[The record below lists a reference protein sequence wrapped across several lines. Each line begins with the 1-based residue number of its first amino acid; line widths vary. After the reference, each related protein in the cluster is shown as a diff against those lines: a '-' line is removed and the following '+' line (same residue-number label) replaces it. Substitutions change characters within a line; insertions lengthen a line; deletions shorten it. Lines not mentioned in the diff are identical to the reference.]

1 MIIISVIICTYNRA
15 NFLSKCLQSLADQTI
30 DRDLFEILV
39 INNNSTDNTPDIA
52 ASFSEKIQN
61 FRIIIE
67 TKQGLSY
74 ARNRGWIE
82 SQGKYIAFIDDD
94 AVADVDWLSK
104 IVVTFSSIKPKP
116 DACGGRVELLWES
129 PRPVWMHDS
138 LLAPLGKFD
147 YGTTGFFIKDSHV
160 NLSGSNMAFKKEVS
174 GKVGF
179 FDYTLGRQGNI
190 LLSNDE
196 TEFFQRMHNNNLT
209 MYYTPEISVK
219 HHVTNERLS
228 KQWHYDRSYWQG
240 RSSAVMDFKNNPGVI
255 KNIVKIGI
263 KTGKLGYYSLSCF
276 FNRDQQKEMICK
288 TIVFSCK
295 GYLFQEFQNF
305 FYRR

>member
-1 MIIISVIICTYNRA
+1 MD
-15 NFLSKCLQSLADQTI
+15 K
-30 DRDLFEILV
+30 DLFEILV
-39 INNNSTDNTPDIA
+39 INNNSTDNTQDIA
-52 ASFSEKIQN
+52 ESFSEKIQN
-61 FRIIIE
+61 FRIILE

-82 SQGKYIAFIDDD
+82 SKGEYVAFIDDD
-94 AVADVDWLSK
+94 AIADADWLSK
-104 IVVTFSSIKPKP
+104 IVFTFSSVKPKP

-147 YGTTGFFIKDSHV
+147 YGTTSFFITDSHV
-160 NLSGSNMAFKKEVS
+160 NLSGSNMAFRKEVS
-174 GKVGF
+174 EKVGF

-196 TEFFQRMHNNNLT
+196 TDFFQRMHNFHLI

-219 HHVTNERLS
+219 HHVTNERLT
-228 KQWHYDRSYWQG
+228 KKWHYDRSYWQG
-240 RSSAVMDFKNNPGVI
+240 RSSAVMDFKNNPGVMR
-255 KNIVKIGI
+255 NLVKIGI
-263 KTGKLGYYSLSCF
+263 KTGKLGYYSLSSF
-276 FNRDQQKEMICK
+276 FNRDQQKEMNCK
-288 TIVFSCK
+288 TIEFSCK

-305 FYRR
+305 FK